1 MALEKA
7 GLQLVAE
14 GAAQYIG
21 DIGRAESASKQFGSG
36 IESAA
41 AATARAAGTIG
52 GASQNAAGLWQDASG
67 KWRNASGQ
75 FATSAEQAAAG
86 VVAATDRVGSE
97 GSRGFSALEQAAT
110 GALRRVGEI
119 AVNALMAAGQAAGQ
133 FTVDS
138 ITAAG
143 DFEAAVN
150 NLAAISGDALAQAG
164 FSFDDVSAKA
174 LQLGQDTRY
183 SASESIAAMTELVK
197 GGVPVAEVMDAATD
211 ATLNLAAAAGV
222 ELGSAAEIVAKQFG
236 VWSDTGVTATQV
248 SDLLT
253 QAANASTVGVE
264 DLALGLA
271 NAGGTAKTAGVEFD
285 DLVQTMALIAPNF
298 SSASDAG
305 TSLKTFLSRLI
316 PSTKPA
322 TAAMIELGLATE
334 DGKSK
339 FYDAQGAFI
348 GMEAAAKLLQQQ
360 TAHLSEEQRLQAFN
374 TIFGADAI
382 RAAAA
387 IAEGGAE
394 AFNQMGVD
402 MAAAGTAAEVAAM
415 QNQGFN
421 FAMDSLKGSI
431 ETLQIVIG
439 SALLPIITQFINEA
453 LIPGIAVAQTFAQAL
468 FGNAEA
474 FGQLSP
480 QLQTVVTGVQGFLV
494 AAQPVADFIGANLVP
509 ILTTLAAVA
518 GGLVVGA
525 IIAAAA
531 PFAPLIGIIG
541 AAIAIGAALYAGWQ
555 ANFAGVQQAVTAALT
570 AVQGVVT
577 SVVGAVKAFWD
588 RNGAEIT
595 ASAQRWW
602 GQAQESI
609 AGAVAVISSVVTSV
623 LGAVQGFIENHGSE
637 IQSVL
642 DYAWNSIANVIDL
655 AMNTIQ
661 GVVTTILGIVT
672 GDWEK
677 ASSGIQQ
684 IVDGIAT
691 YIGNQFENIKTL
703 VTNVG
708 PGLLSAAQSVGK
720 AIVDGIAA
728 GISAGASAIANAA
741 KAAAQAALD
750 AAKKLLGIKS
760 PSQLFA
766 DVIGQNISLGMAQG
780 ILAAA
785 AAPLAAVSSVAGST
799 LGAAM
804 ATVSGPS
811 AAATYA
817 SYGGAVYG
825 PSINVDARGST
836 LGAAQI
842 EAAVKR
848 GLDATASKANRIA
861 RQRGGFS

>member
-1 MALEKA
+1 MALERA
-7 GLQLVAE
+7 GLQLIAE

-21 DIGRAESASKQFGSG
+21 DIGRAEGATQQLTGSLDGAAGRASGAGSIIG
-36 IESAA
+36 GAA
-41 AATARAAGTIG
+41 AALGTAAVAG
-52 GASQNAAGLWQDASG
+52 
-67 KWRNASGQ
+67 
-75 FATSAEQAAAG
+75 FAAAG
-86 VVAATDRVGSE
+86 AGAVAFGVTSV
-97 GSRGFSALEQAAT
+97 
-110 GALRRVGEI
+110 
-119 AVNALMAAGQAAGQ
+119 
-133 FTVDS
+133 
-138 ITAAG
+138 TAAG

-197 GGVPVAEVMDAATD
+197 GGVPVAEVMNEATD
-211 ATLNLAAAAGV
+211 ATLNLAAASGT
-222 ELGSAAEIVAKQFG
+222 ELATAAEIVAKQFG
-236 VWSDTGVTATQV
+236 VWSDTGVTATNV

-316 PSTKPA
+316 PTTKPA
-322 TAAMIELGLATE
+322 TEAMIELGLATE

-348 GMEAAAKLLQQQ
+348 GMEAAAALLQQQ
-360 TAHLSEEQRLQAFN
+360 TANLSEEQRLQAFQ

-402 MAAAGTAAEVAAM
+402 MAAAGTAAEVAAI

-421 FAMDSLKGSI
+421 FAMDSLKGSV

-439 SALLPIITQFINEA
+439 SALLPIITQFITTA
-453 LIPGIAVAQTFAQAL
+453 LIPGIAVVQTFASAL

-480 QLQTVVTGVQGFLV
+480 QLQAVVVGVQGFLV
-494 AAQPVADFIGANLVP
+494 AAQPVAAFIGANLVP
-509 ILTTLAAVA
+509 ILTTLAGVA
-518 GGLVVGA
+518 GGLLVGA
-525 IIAAAA
+525 IVAAAA
-531 PFAPLIGIIG
+531 PFAPLIGVIG
-541 AAIAIGAALYAGWQ
+541 AAIAIGAALYSAWQ
-555 ANFAGVQQAVTAALT
+555 ANFAGVQQAVASAMA
-570 AVQGVVT
+570 AVQSVVT

-602 GQAQESI
+602 GQAQEII
-609 AGAVAVISSVVTSV
+609 AGVVAVISSVVTSV
-623 LGAVQGFIENHGSE
+623 LNAVAGFIEDHGAE

-642 DYAWNSIANVIDL
+642 DAAWNSIANTIDVV
-655 AMNTIQ
+655 MNTVQ

-677 ASSGIQQ
+677 AASGIEQV
-684 IVDGIAT
+684 VDGIAT
-691 YIGNQFENIKTL
+691 YVGRQFENLKTL
-703 VTNVG
+703 VSNVG
-708 PGLLSAAQSVGK
+708 PGLLSAAQGVGK
-720 AIVDGIAA
+720 AIVDGIAG
-728 GISAGASAIANAA
+728 GISAGAGAIASAA
-741 KAAAQAALD
+741 KAAAQAALN
-750 AAKKLLGIKS
+750 AAKGLLGIKS
-760 PSQLFA
+760 PSQVFA
-766 DVIGQNISLGMAQG
+766 DVIGKNISLGIADG
-780 ILAAA
+780 ILAEA
-785 AAPLAAVSSVAGST
+785 AAPLAAVSSVAGAT
-799 LGAAM
+799 LGSA
-804 ATVSGPS
+804 VSRVAGPVS
-811 AAATYA
+811 QYSYATYGGT
-817 SYGGAVYG
+817 SYGH
-825 PSINVDARGST
+825 SISVDARGAT
-836 LGAAQI
+836 LSEQQI
-842 EAAVKR
+842 ESAVGRALAAR
-848 GLDATASKANRIA
+848 AGRADRLA
-861 RQRGGFS
+861 RQRGGFG